1 ARSAGQGLTPSLKKR
16 PQTSQRGAL
25 REQQRSCK
33 RCKASETP
41 NPPRLL
47 HVAAAKLEVEERGR
61 EADSATL
68 KSGWSEIA
76 RSSRALK
83 SNYERGEGDAI
94 AERGPGRGLG
104 AGARPQEVRPLGNP
118 NPLPGIGWLGSRV
131 GGLPDELIQKGKDI
145 KGTSEIV
152 QNGKHF
158 KLTITTGSKVVQN
171 EFTLG
176 EECEMETMTGEKVKT
191 VVQLEGDNKLVTTF
205 KGIKSVTELNGD
217 IITSTMTLG
226 DIVFKR
232 ISKRI

>member
-1 ARSAGQGLTPSLKKR
+1 PSLSEEKVLPTGLQEVQR
-16 PQTSQRGAL
+16 PQGST
-25 REQQRSCK
+25 
-33 RCKASETP
+33 AS
-41 NPPRLL
+41 
-47 HVAAAKLEVEERGR
+47 
-61 EADSATL
+61 
-68 KSGWSEIA
+68 
-76 RSSRALK
+76 
-83 SNYERGEGDAI
+83 
-94 AERGPGRGLG
+94 
-104 AGARPQEVRPLGNP
+104 
-118 NPLPGIGWLGSRV
+118 PLPCPLPTPWSFPGDRLPPCSSHTCLPLSLQCLSP
-131 GGLPDELIQKGKDI
+131 GLPDELIQKGKDI

-176 EECEMETMTGEKVKT
+176 EECEMETLTGEKVKT